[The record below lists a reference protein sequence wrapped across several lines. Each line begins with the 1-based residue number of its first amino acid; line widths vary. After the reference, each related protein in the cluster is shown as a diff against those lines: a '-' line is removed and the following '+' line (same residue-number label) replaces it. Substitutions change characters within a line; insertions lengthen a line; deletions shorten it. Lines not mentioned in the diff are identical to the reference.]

1 MRRVETTP
9 AAHQDL
15 VEIAHYM
22 ALSQDSIEAAR
33 EFVWMLQDKF
43 LLLA

>member
-15 VEIAHYM
+15 VEIAHYT